1 MAPESANEKQL
12 LWKGRTRRDRCQ
24 FAFEIVR
31 TAGVLLTGISPFLT
45 LQAFRWQ
52 QASKEDEYKWKRQDL
67 AISLLRDWDEK
78 TSDRR
83 NRIDRL
89 QAELQG
95 ISVAANM
102 PPIGKDLAAD
112 IWSQVTYTEGNRTEQ
127 DRYNL
132 RSDLISLLNYFES
145 LSVAYYT
152 EAANRELL
160 DVSVGAPLRRWRK
173 RLIEFTNYADTARN
187 DEVWKRIPGAYS
199 IYGIQKI
206 RLAPTETRIAFRLS
220 APVTITELLS

>member
-1 MAPESANEKQL
+1 
-12 LWKGRTRRDRCQ
+12 
-24 FAFEIVR
+24 
-31 TAGVLLTGISPFLT
+31 LLTGISLFLT

-89 QAELQG
+89 QADLQG
-95 ISVAANM
+95 INVAANM
-102 PPIGKDLAAD
+102 PPISKELAAK
-112 IWSQVTYTEGNRTEQ
+112 IWSQVTYAEGNSTERELY
-127 DRYNL
+127 DL

-160 DVSVGAPLRRWRK
+160 EVSCGSPLKRWRK
-173 RLIEFTNYADTARN
+173 RLMEFTNYADIARN
-187 DEVWKRIPGAYS
+187 DEVWKPYYALTRDLERQSDEAHRIVQAAVLTDVGKGAVKPRW
-199 IYGIQKI
+199 QTH
-206 RLAPTETRIAFRLS
+206 P
-220 APVTITELLS
+220 